1 MAKDTYDGFLGTELG
16 EILEWKGVKRVVVC
30 GVMTDC
36 CVDTTGRS
44 AFNRGFETWVVGDA
58 CGTEGR
64 EQHEAG
70 LKGFA
75 FGFGEVLGTEE
86 VVGRLKGGAGG

>member
-1 MAKDTYDGFLGTELG
+1 MAKDTYDGFLGTGLEGVLQGLG
-16 EILEWKGVKRVVVC
+16 VQRVVVC

-36 CVDTTGRS
+36 CVDTTARG

-64 EQHEAG
+64 EQHDAG

-75 FGFGEVLGTEE
+75 FGFGEVVGTEE
-86 VVGRLKGGAGG
+86 VVGRLNGGAGG